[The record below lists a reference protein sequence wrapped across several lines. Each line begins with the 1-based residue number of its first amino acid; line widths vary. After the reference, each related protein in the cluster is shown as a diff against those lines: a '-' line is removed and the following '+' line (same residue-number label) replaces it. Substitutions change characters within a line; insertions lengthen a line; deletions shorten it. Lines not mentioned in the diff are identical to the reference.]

1 MRSSALRVGFAVG
14 MADAA
19 SARVHSES
27 SEPPCQIS
35 LALPSRIRWRVRW
48 TACWRVSTAAAPKR
62 RAITRRG
69 PALSG
74 RHRRRAA
81 LPVPSRGPTRS
92 RVGTSSR
99 CGPGCFSASLGG
111 MITQWPYVHAC
122 GLPLLEYFGA
132 VTMVIVAGAW
142 IAVASWSRR
151 HAPSHVLALLL
162 ILWGIA
168 VAAYEILPRV
178 GYAAQRWTWQC

>member
-1 MRSSALRVGFAVG
+1 MPDLPRSPKPDP
-14 MADAA
+14 MAREVDRLLAGLNSRGAQTEGDHPSRA
-19 SARVHSES
+19 SARR
-27 SEPPCQIS
+27 PTP
-35 LALPSRIRWRVRW
+35 
-48 TACWRVSTAAAPKR
+48 AP
-62 RAITRRG
+62 
-69 PALSG
+69 
-74 RHRRRAA
+74 RRAA
-81 LPVPSRGPTRS
+81 RPKSRADAVTR
-92 RVGTSSR
+92 RDLIALWARLFLGV
-99 CGPGCFSASLGG
+99 ALGG

-132 VTMVIVAGAW
+132 VTMVMVAGAW

-168 VAAYEILPRV
+168 LAAYEILPRV